1 MPLDIQSYYDVTP
14 SRVLITRKFCKKV
27 SEKQELLDKKGKLL
41 VRTVKKGNVNE
52 LKEILQENII
62 SIRYDN
68 DFCLIFSCMNGYYH
82 LVKVLV
88 QYGYLNLNSVNIY
101 EIFAYSIEWTAK
113 MGHLKILQ
121 FLLDTLKEFNKFNSN
136 VKSLLEKISLR
147 NYNYDTNYSSLLDDN
162 QVNIKKSKEII
173 KTNNEFNK
181 FNNRNRNANI
191 TPFNEML
198 IDASNDYD
206 NEIGVDYNE
215 IELDRDEKDEQ
226 DEQDEDFDEQD
237 EDFDEKDFDEKDDE
251 YIEEDQKDDLFGE
264 ESEIDEIEVNDEVNE
279 VNKVN
284 DEVIKKTKKKVYN
297 SLCFKTVKKNNFY
310 LDGKK
315 SDKSKRMEV
324 ILWLLSQEYIIN
336 TNYYFIS
343 KYVVKYNIIN
353 IINILKKHNKF
364 IFEVGDLELEKINIY

>member
-1 MPLDIQSYYDVTP
+1 MPLDIQSYYEVTR

-41 VRTVKKGNVNE
+41 VRIVKKGNVND
-52 LKEILQENII
+52 LKEILQENIM

-101 EIFAYSIEWTAK
+101 EIFAYSIEWSAK

-121 FLLDTLKEFNKFNSN
+121 FLLDTLKDFNQFNSN

-162 QVNIKKSKEII
+162 QVNIKKSRETI
-173 KTNNEFNK
+173 KINNEFNK

-191 TPFNEML
+191 TLFNEML

-215 IELDRDEKDEQ
+215 IELDRDE
-226 DEQDEDFDEQD
+226 QD
-237 EDFDEKDFDEKDDE
+237 EDFDEKDEQDEDFHEKDDE
-251 YIEEDQKDDLFGE
+251 YIEEDDLFGE
-264 ESEIDEIEVNDEVNE
+264 ESEIDEIEVNDEVNDE

-297 SLCFKTVKKNNFY
+297 SSCFKTVKKNNFY

-364 IFEVGDLELEKINIY
+364 IFEVGDLEVEKINIY

>member
-1 MPLDIQSYYDVTP
+1 MPLDIQSYYEVTP

-41 VRTVKKGNVNE
+41 VRTVKKGNVND
-52 LKEILQENII
+52 LKEILQENIM

-88 QYGYLNLNSVNIY
+88 QYGYLNLNLNTVNIY
-101 EIFAYSIEWTAK
+101 EIFAYSIEWSAK

-121 FLLDTLKEFNKFNSN
+121 FLLDTLKEFNQFNSN

-162 QVNIKKSKEII
+162 QVNIKKSREII
-173 KTNNEFNK
+173 KINNEFNK
-181 FNNRNRNANI
+181 FHNRNRNANI

-215 IELDRDEKDEQ
+215 IELDRDEKD
-226 DEQDEDFDEQD
+226 D
-237 EDFDEKDFDEKDDE
+237 DFDEKEKDEQDDDFDEKDDE
-251 YIEEDQKDDLFGE
+251 YIEEDEEDELFGE
-264 ESEIDEIEVNDEVNE
+264 ESEIDEIHEVNEEIEVNE
-279 VNKVN
+279 VNEVN

-297 SLCFKTVKKNNFY
+297 SSCFKTVKKNNFY

-343 KYVVKYNIIN
+343 KYVVKYNMIN

-364 IFEVGDLELEKINIY
+364 IFEVGDIEVEKINIY